1 MDATVLFLTCS
12 RNQSFSSL
20 SGFRQTNNKT
30 YLLTYLLIVYERVVS
45 SVAAGKTHATNHQQD
60 LVFIA
65 RSFDRVTR
73 AGAESVQVYSAGLL
87 KFTAYLLGQ
96 LLCVCVCVCWILSI
110 FDVSTSS
117 ASRIFYRQS

>member
-1 MDATVLFLTCS
+1 MDATVLFLTCNAINLS
-12 RNQSFSSL
+12 HHSL
-20 SGFRQTNNKT
+20 DSGKRIIKLI

-45 SVAAGKTHATNHQQD
+45 SVAAGKTHATNHQQV

-96 LLCVCVCVCWILSI
+96 LLCVCVCVLDFVYFRRFNIFCVSHIL
-110 FDVSTSS
+110 
-117 ASRIFYRQS
+117 